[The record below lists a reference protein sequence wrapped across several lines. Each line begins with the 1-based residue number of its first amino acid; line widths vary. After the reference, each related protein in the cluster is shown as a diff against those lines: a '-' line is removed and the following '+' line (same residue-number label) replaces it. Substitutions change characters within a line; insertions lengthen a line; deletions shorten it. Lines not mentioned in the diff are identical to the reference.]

1 MPDKKSIIEEIEDK
15 AAEVGHKIKET
26 LDEIAADED
35 PPKFDLPE
43 KDDEEEANSGL
54 VPEGGGQSPTAG

>member
-35 PPKFDLPE
+35 PPKFEFP
-43 KDDEEEANSGL
+43 DDGKAPGA
-54 VPEGGGQSPTAG
+54 PGKGGPSPKAG